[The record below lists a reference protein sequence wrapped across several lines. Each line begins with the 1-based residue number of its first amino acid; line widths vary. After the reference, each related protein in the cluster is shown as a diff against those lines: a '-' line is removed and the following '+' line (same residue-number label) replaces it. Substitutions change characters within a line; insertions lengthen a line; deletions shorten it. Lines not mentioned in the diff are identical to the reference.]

1 MSQLARMRLRWST
14 ILGAAVPLALVSA
27 PAFATTAIPIPEP
40 STLSLVAAGVAG
52 VVIAIRA
59 RRRK

>member
-1 MSQLARMRLRWST
+1 MSQPPRARLRWST

-52 VVIAIRA
+52 LVIAIRA
-59 RRRK
+59 RRK

>member
-1 MSQLARMRLRWST
+1 MSQPPRTRLRWST

-52 VVIAIRA
+52 LVIAIRA

>member
-1 MSQLARMRLRWST
+1 MSQLARTRLRWST

-52 VVIAIRA
+52 LVIAIRA